1 MHLRP
6 LMILSR
12 DKNPTCTQIFLP
24 QNVQNWQLTCP
35 QTVRKKA
42 RSLKYNDIQKQSLT
56 SNPILSARSRGWG
69 YFEYSPLRP
78 AISQLTAQ
86 VTRA

>member
-12 DKNPTCTQIFLP
+12 DKNPTCTQIFLL
-24 QNVQNWQLTCP
+24 QNVQSWQLICP

-42 RSLKYNDIQKQSLT
+42 RSLKVNDIQTQSLT
-56 SNPILSARSRGWG
+56 SNPILAGILIMRVGW
-69 YFEYSPLRP
+69 FSDC
-78 AISQLTAQ
+78 QT
-86 VTRA
+86 

>member
-12 DKNPTCTQIFLP
+12 DKNPTCTQIFLL
-24 QNVQNWQLTCP
+24 QNVQSWQLICP

-42 RSLKYNDIQKQSLT
+42 RSLKVNDIQKQSLT
-56 SNPILSARSRGWG
+56 S
-69 YFEYSPLRP
+69 
-78 AISQLTAQ
+78 
-86 VTRA
+86 VTRQANRRCRRHRAEPGA